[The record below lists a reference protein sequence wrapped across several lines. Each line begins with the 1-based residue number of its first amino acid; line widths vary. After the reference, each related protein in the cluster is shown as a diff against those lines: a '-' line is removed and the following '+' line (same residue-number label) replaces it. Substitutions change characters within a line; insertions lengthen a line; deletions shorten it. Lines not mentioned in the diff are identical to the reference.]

1 MIEKHYTFFRF
12 CTILLYREGALAQL
26 GARIAGS
33 DEVTGSNP
41 VRSTNRLKQDGTV
54 LFLYHENR

>member
-41 VRSTNRLKQDGTV
+41 VRSTNDLKQDGNV
-54 LFLYHENR
+54 LFL